1 MMFSQLRL
9 RAASGL
15 SPTGQAEPVV
25 SGQVT
30 AVAPNKVA
38 QVAIQPQRDAG
49 ASRKRGDSKRKIYG
63 LLG

>member
-38 QVAIQPQRDAG
+38 QFAIQPQCDAR
-49 ASRKRGDSKRKIYG
+49 ASRRHGDRKRKTYW